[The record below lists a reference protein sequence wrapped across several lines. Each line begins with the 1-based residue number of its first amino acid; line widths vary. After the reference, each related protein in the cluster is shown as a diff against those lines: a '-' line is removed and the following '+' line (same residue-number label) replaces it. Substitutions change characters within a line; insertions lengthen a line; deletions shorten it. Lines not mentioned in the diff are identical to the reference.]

1 MRVRDEG
8 SRRWVPAF
16 SGSIELE
23 ISFNSLDS
31 KPEITMRRNA
41 PQAAA
46 AAAYSRGRV
55 GGEAKP
61 HGSVIGNSLETYMGK
76 GRNSGQRSEVAWQVI
91 EKLLGRRLVQGER
104 GGVRGGLVES

>member
-1 MRVRDEG
+1 M
-8 SRRWVPAF
+8 PAF
-16 SGSIELE
+16 SGRIELE

-46 AAAYSRGRV
+46 ACSRGRV

-61 HGSVIGNSLETYMGK
+61 RGSVIGNSLETYGEGEK
-76 GRNSGQRSEVAWQVI
+76 FRSM
-91 EKLLGRRLVQGER
+91 L
-104 GGVRGGLVES
+104 